1 MLLQTLPCASPAVFA
16 PRRARV
22 SRSPVCSAVKDDTA
36 RVSSAFKATFA
47 QHAAHVSRAY
57 ESWARMARGDPM
69 YECSHPGQGL
79 QQATG
84 YVDGLTAVAFHE
96 ASTCAPWMRVLEA
109 QVGVIQGELRAAL
122 SPESAAAVAR
132 NGSNVWSPAARAD
145 AMSYGPQ
152 WKTLGLQDR
161 SQWDAA
167 NSKLF
172 PLTCRLVRDTAAVPS
187 VECFFARQA
196 PGSGIK
202 PHSDF
207 NNFILTAHLGLDVP
221 EGQCWIQVG
230 DHKRGWLNGVGM
242 VFDTSFV
249 HQTLNE
255 SDRERYVLLIR
266 FWHPELTLVERCAIQ
281 FLIDCSEDESPQGI
295 MAATKAAEKRLAK
308 LGKTT
313 RGFGKQ

>member
-1 MLLQTLPCASPAVFA
+1 MLFCWRVKIFDGGATRGASLFTRLRSPVASMLLQTLPCASPAVFA
-16 PRRARV
+16 RRRARV
-22 SRSPVCSAVKDDTA
+22 SRSSVCSAVKDDTA

-96 ASTCAPWMRVLEA
+96 ASACAPWMRVLEA

-167 NSKLF
+167 QLH
-172 PLTCRLVRDTAAVPS
+172 PHRPPRAGRARGAVLD
-187 VECFFARQA
+187 
-196 PGSGIK
+196 PG
-202 PHSDF
+202 
-207 NNFILTAHLGLDVP
+207 
-221 EGQCWIQVG
+221 W
-230 DHKRGWLNGVGM
+230 
-242 VFDTSFV
+242 
-249 HQTLNE
+249 
-255 SDRERYVLLIR
+255 
-266 FWHPELTLVERCAIQ
+266 
-281 FLIDCSEDESPQGI
+281 
-295 MAATKAAEKRLAK
+295 
-308 LGKTT
+308 
-313 RGFGKQ
+313 